1 MRDHYDF
8 SKGVKGKY
16 TRPMEELK
24 LPIYL
29 DPLVAKGL
37 EELSRTSGKDVGAIA
52 NALLQK
58 DLELL
63 ETATRP

>member
-8 SKGVKGKY
+8 SQGVRGKY
-16 TRPMEELK
+16 TRPIEELK

-29 DPLVAKGL
+29 DPLVAQGL
-37 EELSRTSGKDVGAIA
+37 EELSRSSGKDVGTIA

-63 ETATRP
+63 KAVAHP